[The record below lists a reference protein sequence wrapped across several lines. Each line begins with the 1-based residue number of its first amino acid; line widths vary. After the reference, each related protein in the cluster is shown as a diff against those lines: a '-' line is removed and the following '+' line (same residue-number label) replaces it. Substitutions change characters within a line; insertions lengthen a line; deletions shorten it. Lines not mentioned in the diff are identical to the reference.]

1 MTDNNIDT
9 TVVNIS
15 DSEYKPREDD
25 IIPLETPQ
33 MEETQ
38 NPLEEHMSSKEEQM
52 PLEEDLPDTLVQCS
66 ACREGLANQ
75 QAHMY
80 PGGCLSDD

>member
-25 IIPLETPQ
+25 IIPLE
-33 MEETQ
+33 ELQ
-38 NPLEEHMSSKEEQM
+38 NPLSEPQKSQIEPL
-52 PLEEDLPDTLVQCS
+52 PLEEDLPETLVQCS

>member
-1 MTDNNIDT
+1 MTDNNINIA
-9 TVVNIS
+9 VVNIS
-15 DSEYKPREDD
+15 DSEDKPREDD
-25 IIPLETPQ
+25 ILPLEELQ

-38 NPLEEHMSSKEEQM
+38 NPLEDPMSSKEEQM
-52 PLEEDLPDTLVQCS
+52 PLDEDMPENLVQCS